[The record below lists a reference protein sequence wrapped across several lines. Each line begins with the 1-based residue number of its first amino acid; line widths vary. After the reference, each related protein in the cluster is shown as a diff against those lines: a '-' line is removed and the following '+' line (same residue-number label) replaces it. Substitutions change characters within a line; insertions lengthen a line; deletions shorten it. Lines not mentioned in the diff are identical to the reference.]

1 MALKTFVFI
10 SVFFLFFAGAALSQ
24 DANIVEGPD
33 VGNAEELA
41 EPETQW
47 VWGEVVSV
55 DAAGKL
61 LTVKYLDYDTDT
73 DKEIVLEVND
83 KTTFENVGSLAE
95 LKQGDN
101 VGIDYMASGDGKN
114 IASNIAVEN
123 PVNSEVP
130 AQPTVEPAPE
140 AAMPEAP
147 SETSNTVTE

>member
-10 SVFFLFFAGAALSQ
+10 SVFFLFYAGIALSQ
-24 DANIVEGPD
+24 DANIVEGP
-33 VGNAEELA
+33 GFGSQEELV
-41 EPETQW
+41 EPDTQW

-55 DAAGKL
+55 DTAGKL

-73 DKEIVLEVND
+73 DKEIVLEVGD
-83 KTTFENVGSLAE
+83 KTTFENTGSLAE

-101 VGIDYMASGDGKN
+101 VGIDYLASGDGKN
-114 IASNIAVEN
+114 VAQNIAVEN

-130 AQPTVEPAPE
+130 DQPAVESVPE

-147 SETSNTVTE
+147 AEVENTISE